1 MNPKEFQIVNQMNL
15 LTFSF
20 NCIYSKQFKP
30 YFCELFME
38 RRVRVR
44 FAPSPTGPLH
54 IGGVRTALYNYL
66 FAKKNGGDFLL
77 RIEDTDQNRFVP
89 GAEDYIVE
97 TFKWLGITYDEG
109 VGIGGPHAPYRQSE
123 RQPIYKQY
131 ADQLIANDFAYYAFD
146 TTEELDEMR
155 TKLEASKMPSKYDAA
170 SRMTMK
176 NSLTLSEDEVKE
188 RLANNE
194 PYVIRLKLPRKEEV
208 RFHDIIRGWVV
219 VQTAQMDDKV
229 LYKSDG
235 MPTYHLANVVD
246 DYLMKITHVIRG
258 EEWLPSAPLHVML
271 YRYLGWE
278 DVMPQ
283 FAHLPLL
290 LKPEGNG
297 KLSKRDGDKLGFPVF
312 PLEWKDPATGEISSG
327 YRESGYLPAAVINML
342 SFLGWHPSDN
352 REMFSVEDLFNE
364 FTLERVS
371 KNGAKFD
378 LNKALWFNHEY
389 LQLQNNAEI
398 AAELLPLALANGY
411 KTNLTYIEK
420 VVGLMKEKVNF
431 AKDILEKG
439 TYLFEAPTKYD
450 EGVTSKKWK
459 QGVPEFLT
467 AYLEK
472 INSLPT
478 YQAVELETTFKN
490 LATELAQNPGQLMQP
505 LRVAVSGEAG
515 GPPIF
520 EMLELLG
527 KEEVNKR
534 IAKAVSE
541 ITVVSPL

>member
-1 MNPKEFQIVNQMNL
+1 MHP
-15 LTFSF
+15 
-20 NCIYSKQFKP
+20 
-30 YFCELFME
+30 
-38 RRVRVR
+38 
-44 FAPSPTGPLH
+44 APPGHCTL
-54 IGGVRTALYNYL
+54 GGVRTALYNYL
-66 FAKKNGGDFLL
+66 FAKKHGGDFLL
-77 RIEDTDQNRFVP
+77 RIEDTDQARFVP
-89 GAEDYIVE
+89 GAEQYIVE
-97 TFKWLGITYDEG
+97 TFKWLGITFDEG
-109 VGIGGPHAPYRQSE
+109 VHIGGPYAPYRQSE
-123 RQPIYKQY
+123 RQTIYKQY
-131 ADQLIANDFAYYAFD
+131 ADQLIDNDYGYYAFD

-155 TKLEASKMPSKYDAA
+155 KKLEAGKMLSKYDAA

-229 LYKSDG
+229 LYKSDR

-258 EEWLPSAPLHVML
+258 EEWLPSAPTHVLL

-312 PLEWKDPATGEISSG
+312 PLEWTDPATGEISSG
-327 YRESGYLPAAVINML
+327 YRESGYLPEAVINML
-342 SFLGWHPSDN
+342 AFLGWHPSDN
-352 REMFSVEDLFNE
+352 REMFGMEDLLKE

-378 LNKALWFNHEY
+378 LNKALWFNHKY

-398 AAELLPLALANGY
+398 AKNLLPLALANGY
-411 KTNLTYIEK
+411 QTNAAYLEQ
-420 VVGLMKEKVNF
+420 VVKLMKEKVNF
-431 AKDILEKG
+431 AKEIIEKG
-439 TYLFEAPTKYD
+439 AYLFVTPTKYD
-450 EGVTSKKWK
+450 EAVTSKKWK
-459 QGVPEFLT
+459 DGVPQFMT
-467 AYLEK
+467 AYLAH
-472 INSLPT
+472 INKLND
-478 YQAVELETTFKN
+478 YKADNLETSFKN
-490 LATELAQNPGQLMQP
+490 LASELDQNPGQLMQP

-527 KEEVNKR
+527 KEEVNRR
-534 IAKAVSE
+534 IEKAVRE
-541 ITVVSPL
+541 IAMVG